1 MSTSTPDAFF
11 SLGKQVKD
19 EYGRIVGKVASFT
32 VNPNGEVENI
42 ILRRGDGEFS
52 RYPVSYLKI
61 DGDSVTLIS
70 TIKLK
75 CNKLCNDIPLIWRKD
90 QALREL
96 LKKNKV
102 PGEMYE
108 DIHKNFEGALKQ
120 LKAEAQG
127 VLEDIDKQIAKCE
140 KEIQELNS
148 ALINLEIE
156 HEIGKIGDEAY
167 QTAMEIVQEGLKWAK
182 AEKDDLESSKKRLS
196 NILLGEETKAPAQKE
211 EEEKKEEET
220 PEEKPTA
227 KSQRTPATPPAS
239 SPVLP
244 EPPVVVYVKDR
255 EKSSL

>member
-19 EYGRIVGKVASFT
+19 EYGRTVGKVVSFA
-32 VNPNGEVENI
+32 VNPNGEVDKVI
-42 ILRRGDGEFS
+42 VRRGDGEFLH
-52 RYPVSYLKI
+52 YPTSYLKI
-61 DGDSVTLIS
+61 DEKSVTLIS
-70 TIKLK
+70 SIKLR

-90 QALREL
+90 QALKEL

-120 LKAEAQG
+120 LKAEARG
-127 VLEDIDKQIAKCE
+127 VLEDIDKQVAKCE

-156 HEIGKIGDEAY
+156 HEIGKISDDAY
-167 QTAMEIVQEGLKWAK
+167 QTAMEMVQEGLKWAK
-182 AEKDDLESSKKRLS
+182 AEKNDLESSKKRLS
-196 NILLGEETKAPAQKE
+196 NILLGEETNAPVQKE
-211 EEEKKEEET
+211 EEEKREEKAS
-220 PEEKPTA
+220 EEKPAA
-227 KSQRTPATPPAS
+227 KTPPTRVTPPGS
-239 SPVLP
+239 SPTLP
-244 EPPVVVYVKDR
+244 EPPVVVYVKNR